1 MAFNTGTAVGY
12 SYGNITTQTTTVL
25 KTGAGILRTITFN
38 NPTATAVVT
47 IYDNTAASGSA
58 LIGTITVP
66 ASPMPV
72 SLRYDAAF
80 ATGLTVK
87 TATANSDITVTFI

>member
-1 MAFNTGTAVGY
+1 MSTNTGVIPGY
-12 SYGNITTQTTTVL
+12 SYANITTQTTTVL
-25 KTGAGILRTITFN
+25 RTGAGILHTITFN

-66 ASPMPV
+66 TSPLPIT
-72 SLRYDAAF
+72 LKYDAVF
-80 ATGLTVK
+80 STGLTVK
-87 TATANSDITVTFI
+87 TATATCDITVTYV

>member
-12 SYGNITTQTTTVL
+12 SYANITGQSTTVA
-25 KTGAGILRTITFN
+25 KTGAGILHTITFN

-47 IYDNTAASGSA
+47 VYDNTAGSGTV
-58 LIGTITVP
+58 IGTITVP
-66 ASPMPV
+66 SSPMPV
-72 SLRYDAAF
+72 TLTYDAAF

-87 TATANSDITVTFI
+87 TATASSDITVTYI